1 MGTSKFHREV
11 VDHKMD
17 LEIVEQA
24 KISTDLETNPWK
36 RLGTRARLS
45 GGEEPEHHTGLKL
58 PLPREAQLIQTS

>member
-1 MGTSKFHREV
+1 
-11 VDHKMD
+11 MD

-24 KISTDLETNPWK
+24 KISTDLETNSWK

-45 GGEEPEHHTGLKL
+45 GGEEPEYHTGLKL